1 MSFLCWDDWRSDARS
16 CSERY
21 CRTGEQVIGNPCEKC
36 QKLLKAGCI
45 GFLSP
50 SGEGL
55 ILQEDK
61 GKEIMKKL
69 GVGSFYVEDA
79 MTIVRVRQ
87 QFWERQFKEIVD
99 RRERIK
105 EGREKKRSPRRTPL
119 IKEILTRFKRVMKR
133 LSHI

>member
-1 MSFLCWDDWRSDARS
+1 MTKEMKALEDICPFCAGM
-16 CSERY
+16 
-21 CRTGEQVIGNPCEKC
+21 TGEATLVLAPKDIVAQASKVIGNPCEKC

-105 EGREKKRSPRRTPL
+105 EGREKKEEPTKDS
-119 IKEILTRFKRVMKR
+119 
-133 LSHI
+133 SN